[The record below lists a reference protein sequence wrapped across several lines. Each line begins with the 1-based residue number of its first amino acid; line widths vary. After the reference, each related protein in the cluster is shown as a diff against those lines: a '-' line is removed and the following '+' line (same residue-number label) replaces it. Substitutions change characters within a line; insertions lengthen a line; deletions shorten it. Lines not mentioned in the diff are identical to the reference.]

1 MMISPFLVRL
11 AIVVAGAYGIHF
23 ITSFEYDKKE
33 RRRNIAI
40 VVIFTL
46 VMFFFGAEWFTLLI
60 NSLGVQY

>member
-1 MMISPFLVRL
+1 MMISQFLVRL
-11 AIVVAGAYGIHF
+11 AIVVAGAYGIHC

-60 NSLGVQY
+60 NSLGVQD